1 VQHFAILQL
10 VFPGI
15 DSTGLFSEQNIIIT
29 MVDVKL
35 GPYGA
40 RQPDPISRK
49 NFPKYNNFKIY
60 FFFVT
65 LTKFF
70 FLSCLVVLLL
80 CAVCLL
86 SFLGLDCYDE
96 DLTKNS
102 ERISEGEGIQKKR
115 VVQPMASNCHHYN
128 TTIIIGSAKCPSV
141 SSVPSTPTFI
151 SS

>member
-1 VQHFAILQL
+1 MQFFSSLNFRVSQFIHLVQHFAILQL
-10 VFPGI
+10 VFPEI
-15 DSTGLFSEQNIIIT
+15 DSTGLFSEQNIIII
-29 MVDVKL
+29 MVHDKL

-49 NFPKYNNFKIY
+49 NLPKYNNFKIY

-70 FLSCLVVLLL
+70 FLSCPVVLLL

-102 ERISEGEGIQKKR
+102 ERISGRRNSKKKKIR
-115 VVQPMASNCHHYN
+115 PANGQQLPQL
-128 TTIIIGSAKCPSV
+128 
-141 SSVPSTPTFI
+141 
-151 SS
+151 